1 MLTTETSANVPT
13 DAMHTKTSEPFK
25 KSEQLLIKQ
34 LLCLLWHL
42 LNNLQHNLIIFKK
55 VFASKSDDAFW
66 RVAWR
71 IRWKAFIYLFIS
83 NRRIHSFSKQNKTI
97 PHRYCIF
104 IQGLVFL
111 FYYFLFLGCRC
122 EAILEAA
129 CCIWH
134 GVNLFVDCRR
144 RRMDGASKA
153 LAAFLKQ
160 LLSRMS
166 YNPELMHH
174 LGKDAIDSKH
184 VNCFEFHV
192 VL

>member
-1 MLTTETSANVPT
+1 MYQQMQCTQKPQ
-13 DAMHTKTSEPFK
+13 KR
-25 KSEQLLIKQ
+25 LLIKQ

-42 LNNLQHNLIIFKK
+42 FNNLQHNLIIFKK
-55 VFASKSDDAFW
+55 VFKSFKSDDAFLKS
-66 RVAWR
+66 RLKNL
-71 IRWKAFIYLFIS
+71 IKSFYLLIYLFFS
-83 NRRIHSFSKQNKTI
+83 NRQIHSFSKQNKTI

-111 FYYFLFLGCRC
+111 FYYFLFLGCKC

-184 VNCFEFHV
+184 VSCAQVRFINFR
-192 VL
+192 LY